1 MILKTYEF
9 LKKKKLTDSVY
20 LLFGDNEGYQNEIQS
35 KILEFKKEAKI
46 FRYDEKEFFEN
57 YNTILSELYNKSF
70 FETEKIILISRVT
83 DKTSQFIYE
92 ILDKELED
100 TTIILKAGILEKK
113 SKLRSIFEKN
123 KSLICIPF
131 YTDDQKTLISLASN
145 FFRES
150 NISVSFELINALV
163 ERCNGNRGYLEN
175 ELKKIKLYSEGK
187 KVIVLKDIFIL
198 TNLTENINVSELVDN
213 CLSKNQKKIIKIINE
228 NNYNNEDCILIT
240 RTFLSKLKRL
250 KILRADFDKN
260 HDLEGTIANHK
271 PPIFWKDKPMVTQQI
286 RKRGLKEINNLIIKM
301 SNLELLIKENSSN
314 SLNILYD
321 FILGNCREPNN

>member
-9 LKKKKLTDSVY
+9 LKKTKLTDSIY
-20 LLFGDNEGYQNEIQS
+20 LLYGDNEGYQNEIQS
-35 KILEFKKEAKI
+35 KILGFKNKAKI
-46 FRYDEKEFFEN
+46 LKYDEKEFFEN

-70 FETEKIILISRVT
+70 FESEKIILINRVT
-83 DKTSQFIYE
+83 DKISQFIYE
-92 ILDKELED
+92 ILEKELES

-131 YTDDQKTLISLASN
+131 YADDQRTLVTLASN
-145 FFRES
+145 FFKES
-150 NISVSFELINALV
+150 NISVSFELINTLV

-250 KILRADFDKN
+250 KNLRANFDKN
-260 HDLEGTIANHK
+260 NDLEGTISNHK
-271 PPIFWKDKPMVTQQI
+271 PPIFWKDKHMVSEQI
-286 RKRGLKEINNLIIKM
+286 RKMGLKEINNLIIKM
-301 SNLELLIKENSSN
+301 SNLELLIKENSNN
-314 SLNILYD
+314 SINILYD

>member
-1 MILKTYEF
+1 M
-9 LKKKKLTDSVY
+9 
-20 LLFGDNEGYQNEIQS
+20 
-35 KILEFKKEAKI
+35 
-46 FRYDEKEFFEN
+46 
-57 YNTILSELYNKSF
+57 
-70 FETEKIILISRVT
+70 
-83 DKTSQFIYE
+83 
-92 ILDKELED
+92 
-100 TTIILKAGILEKK
+100 
-113 SKLRSIFEKN
+113 
-123 KSLICIPF
+123 
-131 YTDDQKTLISLASN
+131 
-145 FFRES
+145 
-150 NISVSFELINALV
+150 
-163 ERCNGNRGYLEN
+163 EN

-187 KVIVLKDIFIL
+187 KVIVLKDIFLL